1 MKKAKLFL
9 SSLFLLLAVVASA
22 QNIRVTGTVTESS
35 GDAVVAAAVQLKGSS
50 TVYAMTDALGNY
62 SISVPSDGVL
72 VVSCLGFQEV
82 EVPVSGRTV
91 VNVTLEADSERLDD
105 VVVVAYGTVRKEAV
119 TGSVSSMKG
128 ETLAS
133 APVTSIDKALSGK
146 MAGVQVTAA
155 SGQPGAA
162 SQIRIRGYSSI
173 SASNSPL
180 WVIDGIPV
188 VSGDVAL
195 MTNTTNQQATINP
208 NDIESITV
216 LKDAAAA
223 AAYGSRAANG
233 VILVQTKSGK
243 EGKSQFD
250 ARAKFGINWL
260 QSDSDFRMMTPEEL
274 LSYQRQ
280 AIVNAGLNPDDPT
293 GTYYRP
299 ESLLSGELTNWMDHF
314 TRLGRLQEYEIT
326 ARGGDSKAKYYSSLS
341 YHKNEGVF
349 YGVDYDRFQAR
360 INADYNLL
368 KNLTSGVRVNAS
380 FTDQSDIPMQ
390 SLYYSNPAWAGLS
403 LLPWIPKYDQYGNHN
418 VNISSNSN
426 QNPRATAE
434 YDDQW
439 QKGYNFNGTMYLR
452 WEPFRNL
459 TLETRNAAEVSYND
473 SRRYWNPKSR
483 GSASDPTLQTY
494 QSFLTQYT
502 TSNTVTYS
510 NLFNGIHSFRVVGG
524 QEAMT
529 HQYEENYIYAPGV
542 DAAIP
547 YVNTAN
553 QANTEGEYAINR
565 ETLLSFFGIAD
576 YNYDNRYFL
585 QANVREDGSSLFGA
599 NRKWGLFWSV
609 SASWNLSNESFM
621 KNVTPIDL
629 LKIRASYG
637 VNGNNGIETY
647 KAYGLYRSSTYN
659 GVVGMRPSQPSNEDL
674 SWEKNKTW
682 DVGFDFGLFG
692 RIHGTF
698 DVYSR
703 KTEDMLLD
711 VSVPQTTGFSSN
723 TKNIGSMK
731 NSGIEFMIDGDI
743 INSEEFYWNVGFNIS
758 HNKSLILNLGPDV
771 EAINPSSWV
780 TQYRVGHP
788 MYEYYLHDYAGVNP
802 ANGEALWYTEDGS
815 ITNDYSQSR
824 EVFCGSPEP
833 KLMGGFNTTF
843 AWNGLSLSAFFEY
856 KYGNY
861 VCILNEWSYLNG
873 DGSDLTMNQM
883 ASSLN
888 YWKKP
893 GDIGVTPKPIAG
905 NTTNSAAAR
914 STRFLE
920 RGDYLRIKDITLA
933 YNFSERILKPV
944 HLKGLKVYIS
954 GLNLY
959 CFNDVNFW
967 DPEMGV
973 TGAGAGVYP
982 LTKSFVGGIEVSF

>member
-22 QNIRVTGTVTESS
+22 QNIRVTGTVTEAS

-72 VVSCLGFQEV
+72 VISCLGFQEV
-82 EVPVSGRTV
+82 EIPVSGRTV
-91 VNVTLEADSERLDD
+91 INVTLEADSERLDD

-128 ETLAS
+128 ETLAA

-188 VSGDVAL
+188 VSGDVHL
-195 MTNTTNQQATINP
+195 MTNTSNQQATINP

-260 QSDSDFRMMTPEEL
+260 QSDSGFRMMTPDEL

-314 TRLGRLQEYEIT
+314 TRLGKLQEYEIT

-349 YGVDYDRFQAR
+349 YGVDYNRFQAR

-390 SLYYSNPAWAGLS
+390 SLYYSNPAWAGLT

-452 WEPFRNL
+452 WEPFKNL
-459 TLETRNAAEVSYND
+459 TLETRNAAEISYND

-502 TSNTVTYS
+502 TSNTITYS
-510 NLFNGIHSFRVVGG
+510 NLFNGVHSFRVVGG

-553 QANTEGEYAINR
+553 QANTEGEYSISR

-585 QANVREDGSSLFGA
+585 QANIREDGSSLFGA

-621 KNVTPIDL
+621 KNVTPVDL

-637 VNGNNGIETY
+637 VNGNNGIAAY
-647 KAYGLYRSSTYN
+647 RAYGLYGSSTYN
-659 GVVGMRPSQPSNEDL
+659 GVVGMLPSQPSNEDL

-703 KTEDMLLD
+703 RTEDMLLA
-711 VSVPQTTGFSSN
+711 VSVPQTTGFGSN

-743 INSEEFYWNVGFNIS
+743 INSEDFYWNVGFNLS
-758 HNKSLILNLGPDV
+758 HNKSLILDLGPDV

-815 ITNDYSQSR
+815 ITNNYSQSR

-893 GDIGVTPKPIAG
+893 GDVGVTPKPIAG
-905 NTTNSAAAR
+905 NTTNSDAAR

-933 YNFSERILKPV
+933 YNFSERILKPA

>member
-22 QNIRVTGTVTESS
+22 QNIRVTGTVTEAS

-72 VVSCLGFQEV
+72 VISCLGFQEV
-82 EVPVSGRTV
+82 EIPVSGRTV
-91 VNVTLEADSERLDD
+91 INVTLEADSERLDD

-128 ETLAS
+128 ETLAA

-188 VSGDVAL
+188 VSGDVSL
-195 MTNTTNQQATINP
+195 MTNTSNQQATINP

-260 QSDSDFRMMTPEEL
+260 QSDSGFRMMTPDEL

-314 TRLGRLQEYEIT
+314 TRLGKLQEYEIT

-349 YGVDYDRFQAR
+349 YGVDYNRFQAR

-390 SLYYSNPAWAGLS
+390 SLYYSNPAWAGLT

-452 WEPFRNL
+452 WEPLKNL
-459 TLETRNAAEVSYND
+459 TLETRNAAEISYND

-483 GSASDPTLQTY
+483 GSASDPTLQTE

-502 TSNTVTYS
+502 TSNTATYS
-510 NLFNGIHSFRVVGG
+510 NLFNGVHSFRVVGG

-529 HQYEENYIYAPGV
+529 YQYEYNYVYAPGV

-553 QANTEGEYAINR
+553 QANTEGEYNISR

-585 QANVREDGSSLFGA
+585 QANIREDGSSLFGS
-599 NRKWGLFWSV
+599 NRKWGMFWSV

-621 KNVTPIDL
+621 KNVTPVDL

-637 VNGNNGIETY
+637 VNGNNGIAAY
-647 KAYGLYRSSTYN
+647 RAYGLYGSSTYN
-659 GVVGMRPSQPSNEDL
+659 GVVGMLPSQPSNEDL

-703 KTEDMLLD
+703 KTEDMLLA
-711 VSVPQTTGFSSN
+711 VSVPQTTGFGSN

-743 INSEEFYWNVGFNIS
+743 INSEDFYWNVGFNLS
-758 HNKSLILNLGPDV
+758 HNKSLILDLGPDV

-815 ITNDYSQSR
+815 ITNNYSQSR

-893 GDIGVTPKPIAG
+893 GDVGVTPKPIAG
-905 NTTNSAAAR
+905 NTTNSDAAR

-933 YNFSERILKPV
+933 YNFSERILKPA

>member
-188 VSGDVAL
+188 VSGDVSL
-195 MTNTTNQQATINP
+195 MTNTSNQQATINP

-390 SLYYSNPAWAGLS
+390 SLYYSNPAWAGLT

-553 QANTEGEYAINR
+553 QANTEGEYVINR

>member
-621 KNVTPIDL
+621 KNVTPVDL
-629 LKIRASYG
+629 LKVRASYG

>member
-22 QNIRVTGTVTESS
+22 QNIRVTGTVTEAS

-82 EVPVSGRTV
+82 EIPVSGRTV
-91 VNVTLEADSERLDD
+91 INVTLEADSERLDD

-128 ETLAS
+128 ETLAA

-188 VSGDVAL
+188 VSGDVSL
-195 MTNTTNQQATINP
+195 MTNTSNQQATINP

-260 QSDSDFRMMTPEEL
+260 QSDSGFRMMTPDEL

-314 TRLGRLQEYEIT
+314 TRLGKLQEYEIT

-349 YGVDYDRFQAR
+349 YGVDYNRFQAR

-390 SLYYSNPAWAGLS
+390 SLYYSNPAWAGLT

-452 WEPFRNL
+452 WEPLKNL
-459 TLETRNAAEVSYND
+459 TLETRNAAEISYND

-502 TSNTVTYS
+502 TSNTITYS
-510 NLFNGIHSFRVVGG
+510 NLFNGVHSFRVVGG

-553 QANTEGEYAINR
+553 QANTEGEYDISR

-585 QANVREDGSSLFGA
+585 QANIREDGSSLFGA

-609 SASWNLSNESFM
+609 SGSWNLSNESFM
-621 KNVTPIDL
+621 KDVAPVDL

-637 VNGNNGIETY
+637 VNGNNGIAAY
-647 KAYGLYRSSTYN
+647 RAYGLYGSSTYN
-659 GVVGMRPSQPSNEDL
+659 GVVGMLPSQPSNEDL

-703 KTEDMLLD
+703 KTEDMLLA
-711 VSVPQTTGFSSN
+711 VSVPQTTGFGSN

-743 INSEEFYWNVGFNIS
+743 INSEDFYWNVGFNLS
-758 HNKSLILNLGPDV
+758 HNKSLILDLGPDV

-815 ITNDYSQSR
+815 ITNNYSQSR

-893 GDIGVTPKPIAG
+893 GDVGVTPKPIAG
-905 NTTNSAAAR
+905 NTTNSDAAR

-933 YNFSERILKPV
+933 YNFSERILKPA

>member
-390 SLYYSNPAWAGLS
+390 SLYYSNPAWAGLT

-585 QANVREDGSSLFGA
+585 QANVREDGSSLFGS

>member
-188 VSGDVAL
+188 VSGDVSL
-195 MTNTTNQQATINP
+195 MTNTSNQQATINP

-390 SLYYSNPAWAGLS
+390 SLYYSNPAWAGLT

-553 QANTEGEYAINR
+553 QANTEGEYVINR

-621 KNVTPIDL
+621 KNVTPVDL
-629 LKIRASYG
+629 LKVRASYG

-758 HNKSLILNLGPDV
+758 HNKSLILDLGPDV